1 MFKIEKTMKAITYQK
16 YGPPNVLQLAEI
28 DKPVPKD
35 KEILVKIKA
44 TSVGY
49 GDSLARNFKA
59 VTPGKL
65 NMPFIFW
72 FMAKFYFGW
81 NKPKVKVLGS
91 VFSGEVESTGQQA
104 KLFKPGDQVFGFIG
118 QQMGA
123 YAEYLCI
130 PENGCVALKPENIS
144 HEEAALSSYGPVM
157 ALPLLRKVNIQPGQK
172 VLIIGASGGIGAAA
186 VQIAKHFG
194 ATVTGVCGTHR
205 VEYVT
210 SLGANKVIDYNHVDF
225 TQNGETYD
233 LIFDVL
239 GRTTFFQCKKSL
251 TPNGIY
257 LLASFKTRQLMQM
270 LWTKWVGGRRVI
282 CALAPG
288 SANDLQQVKDLIEK
302 GKIISIIDRKF
313 SLEQMAEAHTYYES
327 RERKGNVVIVV
338 NQE

>member
-1 MFKIEKTMKAITYQK
+1 MKAITYQQ
-16 YGPPNVLQLAEI
+16 YGPPEVLQLAEI
-28 DKPVPKD
+28 EKPVPKD
-35 KEILVKIKA
+35 KEILIKIKA

-59 VTPGKL
+59 VTPGKF

-91 VFSGEVESTGQQA
+91 VFSGVVESTGQHST
-104 KLFKPGDQVFGFIG
+104 LFKAGDQVFGFIG

-123 YAEYLCI
+123 NAEYVCI
-130 PENGCVALKPENIS
+130 PENGCMALKPENMS
-144 HEEAALSSYGPVM
+144 YEEATLAAYGPVM
-157 ALPLLRKVNIQPGQK
+157 ALPLLRKVNAQPGQK

-205 VEYVT
+205 IDFVK
-210 SLGANKVIDYNHVDF
+210 SLGADKVIDYTHEDF
-225 TQNGETYD
+225 TRTQETYD
-233 LIFDVL
+233 LILDVL
-239 GRTTFFQCKKSL
+239 GRTTFSQCKKSL
-251 TPNGIY
+251 SPSGTY
-257 LLASFKTRQLMQM
+257 LRASFKTPQLMQM
-270 LWTKWVGGRRVI
+270 LWTKWVGSQKVI
-282 CALAPG
+282 CSLAPG
-288 SANDLQQVKDLIEK
+288 SAKDLQQVKVLIEK

-327 RERKGNVVIVV
+327 RERKGNVVVTV
-338 NQE
+338 D